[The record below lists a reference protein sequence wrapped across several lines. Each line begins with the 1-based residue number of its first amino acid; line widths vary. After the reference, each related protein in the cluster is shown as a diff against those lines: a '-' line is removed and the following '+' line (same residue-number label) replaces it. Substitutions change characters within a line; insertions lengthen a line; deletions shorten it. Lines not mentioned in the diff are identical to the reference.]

1 MYQWRE
7 EKRVRGGVGGAETG
21 LKSAKSLF
29 TTLQSKDNAQ
39 KYKSMIPNSVIDTVM
54 FGIIS
59 IMDTNN

>member
-1 MYQWRE
+1 M
-7 EKRVRGGVGGAETG
+7 GGAETG

-59 IMDTNN
+59 ILDTNN